1 MILQYYD
8 VMLYEEDVFFLSDD
22 QWLNDTCIEFYM
34 EYLERTKLL
43 SIRGSSVLQVFL
55 LRPAIT
61 FLITNS
67 PDKSDLSSA
76 IPAQLTVSDVIF
88 MPVKFVLYV
97 DKGSPLRLRFKES
110 DVLFLKLTK
119 FLHLY
124 VKSINKFLHY
134 DSAGPMNMSYA
145 RITAKKVA
153 RRLGIKDYEVIG
165 MHSPQQKNG
174 SDCGVYVVAITDH
187 LTQRLLNI
195 NPETFSPLTDLIL
208 APNDIPAASFTRKM
222 MRSLVANL
230 VKKSRV
236 YE

>member
-8 VMLYEEDVFFLSDD
+8 VMLYEEDVHFLYDD

-43 SIRGSSVLQVFL
+43 STRGSSILQVFL

-61 FLITNS
+61 FLITIA
-67 PDKSDLSSA
+67 PDESDLSSA
-76 IPAQLTVSDVIF
+76 IPAQLAGSDVIF
-88 MPVKFVLYV
+88 SPVNNNTNPELAGG
-97 DKGSPLRLRFKES
+97 GSHWSLL
-110 DVLFLKLTK
+110 V
-119 FLHLY
+119 Y
-124 VKSINKFLHY
+124 AKSVNKFLHY

-145 RITAKKVA
+145 RRTAKKVA
-153 RRLGIKDYEVIG
+153 KRIGIKDYEVIG
-165 MHSPQQKNG
+165 MHTPQQENG

-187 LTQRLLNI
+187 LTRRLLNI
-195 NPETFSPLTDLIL
+195 NPEAFSPLTDLIL
-208 APNDIPAASFTRKM
+208 APNDIPPASFTRKM
-222 MRSLVANL
+222 MRSLVAEL